1 MKPQGIDRLKNGQ
14 ERLNRLS
21 PSFCLVKWRHATL
34 NFSTG
39 SVKSCCHLPFRQV
52 DLKSTDHHLQLHD
65 TTEDQVERQQMID
78 GERPK
83 TCEYC
88 WAMEDLGHYSDRIDW
103 SSQNWMEEDFKNE
116 NLQPGI
122 LAKTPTWL
130 ELNFSSKC
138 NLKCSYC
145 SPIYSHRWQ
154 QEIEE
159 FGPYPT
165 TPGHNDL
172 KYLQDIDF
180 NKPYDPTQFLEK
192 FWPWFKDVFGNLM
205 LLKITGGEPLLNEET
220 FRIIEMLK
228 EQQNKK
234 LRLSINTNASVPAA
248 SWSRFIDLLVQLKA
262 NNALHKF
269 YLHPSLD
276 TFGAQAEYI
285 RHGLNFRIFQ
295 KNIEEYL
302 DKTGYDLVFTCTLN
316 NLSLG
321 GLLEFWKY
329 ILKLKKS
336 YPKQWVS
343 ISTHVLVG
351 PQWQS
356 LQILPAHFAEQLKEV
371 IHFARQNQTTDTS
384 GFTEHEIQELSRALD
399 FMQSPL
405 HDKSAAQA
413 NFFRFFQEH
422 DRRRKTTFLQTFPE
436 FTNFWN
442 ECSTLAQQDSHS

>member
-34 NFSTG
+34 NFATG
-39 SVKSCCHLPFRQV
+39 SVKSCCHLPFRSV
-52 DLKSTDHHLQLHD
+52 DLKAPANGLQLHE
-65 TTEDQVERQQMID
+65 TQEDQHERQQMIH

-83 TCEYC
+83 SCDYC

-116 NLQPGI
+116 NLQHDA
-122 LAKTPTWL
+122 LAKSPTWL

-145 SPIYSHRWQ
+145 SPIYSHRWE
-154 QEIEE
+154 QEVRD

-165 TPGHNDL
+165 DPGHNNL

-180 NKPYDPTQFLEK
+180 DKPYDPTKFLEA
-192 FWPWFKDVFGNLM
+192 FWPWFADVFDNLM
-205 LLKITGGEPLLNEET
+205 LLKITGGEPLLSEET
-220 FRIIEMLK
+220 FRIMEMLK
-228 EQQNKK
+228 AQANKK

-248 SWSRFIDLLVQLKA
+248 TWSRFIDLLAQLKA
-262 NNALHKF
+262 NNSLHKF

-276 TFGAQAEYI
+276 TFGTQAEYI

-302 DKTGYDLVFTCTLN
+302 EKTGYDLVFTCTLN

-321 GLLEFWKY
+321 GLLDFWKY
-329 ILKLKKS
+329 ILQLKRK
-336 YPKQWVS
+336 YPQQWIS
-343 ISTHVLVG
+343 ISTHLLVG
-351 PQWQS
+351 PSWQS
-356 LQILPAHFAEQLKEV
+356 LQILPEEFSQQLTDVIQFAKD
-371 IHFARQNQTTDTS
+371 NQTTDTS
-384 GFTEHEIQELSRALD
+384 GFTQHEIQELTRALD

-405 HDKSAAQA
+405 SNKSLAQA

-422 DRRRKTTFLQTFPE
+422 DRRRKTNFLQTFPE
-436 FTNFWN
+436 FKTFWKD
-442 ECSTLAQQDSHS
+442 CAKLAHS